1 MAISIFRE
9 LKMGKETFLPVSVE
23 NNIFKMMWWCEPGG
37 SVPSH
42 IHPHMDEHFTVLE
55 GEVEFTVNG
64 KKLIK
69 KPGDTLFI
77 AKNVAHS
84 IKNIGTTNIKMEVY
98 YTPVADTVEMFKI
111 LFFLNQSNPGS
122 ASHFVKYFYMFPR
135 LGLKPFS
142 LIPSPFVMRTM
153 NGILSVVGWL
163 AGWNKVIKAY
173 KLIS

>member
-37 SVPSH
+37 GVPSH

-77 AKNVAHS
+77 AKNVVHG

-111 LFFLNQSNPGS
+111 LFFLNQSNW
-122 ASHFVKYFYMFPR
+122 
-135 LGLKPFS
+135 LGKPFCKIFLYVS
-142 LIPSPFVMRTM
+142 ATWSEAFLFNPISICDAHNEWHIVSCR
-153 NGILSVVGWL
+153 
-163 AGWNKVIKAY
+163 KV
-173 KLIS
+173 SGME